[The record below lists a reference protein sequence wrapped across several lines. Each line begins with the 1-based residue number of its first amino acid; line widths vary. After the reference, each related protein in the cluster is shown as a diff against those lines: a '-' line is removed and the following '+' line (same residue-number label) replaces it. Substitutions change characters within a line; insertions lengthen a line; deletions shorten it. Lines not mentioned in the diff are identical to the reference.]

1 MRVQKVQ
8 MYLNVLLYPR
18 GAKSAEIGVQKVHTP
33 IGVYQMYPLRA
44 GVPFTEFNILN
55 KSGYFRNGKNIGQKG
70 GQD

>member
-1 MRVQKVQ
+1 VRVQKVQ

-55 KSGYFRNGKNIGQKG
+55 
-70 GQD
+70 